1 MLYHCPMLA
10 EQRYEIIEK
19 YVSQFGSVTVDRLLS
34 EIPVSKMTIWRD
46 LRYLDK
52 VGRVKKVHGGASKVA
67 NAADEEPGFY
77 SKSVINQ
84 EAKDTIA
91 EYAATHFVSDS
102 DVVLLEGGTT
112 AMHMIQYLHQANLTV
127 LTNGLN
133 TLNAAAAD
141 SHDLSI
147 MVCGGLLRKPSLTF
161 VGPEAERFFQDFSAD
176 TLFLSGTG
184 LTHERGLTDPN
195 PLEIQVKRA
204 MMRCARRT
212 VILAD
217 ATKIGVESLKT
228 VCSPGEIDVI
238 VTDEPDSN
246 PTLQAFRERGIEV
259 LSVSS

>member
-1 MLYHCPMLA
+1 MLYHRCVLA

-19 YVSQFGSVTVDRLLS
+19 CVSQLGSVTVDRLLA

-52 VGRVKKVHGGASKVA
+52 LGRVKKVHGGASRIA
-67 NAADEEPGFY
+67 SSTDEEPGFY

-84 EAKDTIA
+84 EAKDAIA
-91 EYAATHFVSDS
+91 AFASQRFVSDN
-102 DVVLLEGGTT
+102 DVILLEGGTT
-112 AMHMIQYLHQANLTV
+112 AMHMIQYLHQTNLTV

-133 TLNAAAAD
+133 TLNAAATD
-141 SHDLSI
+141 SSDLSI

-161 VGPEAERFFQDFSAD
+161 VGPEAERFFHDFSAD

-184 LTHERGLTDPN
+184 LSRERGLTDPN

-212 VILAD
+212 VILVD
-217 ATKIGVESLKT
+217 ASKIGVESLKT
-228 VCSPGEIDVI
+228 VCSPGEINAI
-238 VTDEPDSN
+238 VTDENGLN
-246 PTLQAFRERGIEV
+246 PTLQAFRESGIEV
-259 LSVSS
+259 LSVSP